1 MSANNIKEMLK
12 QGGIN
17 MKLVPL
23 GDRVVLKQIVAEE
36 TTKSGIVLPGQSKE
50 KPQQA
55 EAWQFGPVIRQV
67 YYYFCGNGAMPIIS
81 KYDTVIDKSDRCH
94 VDPIVEEKRKLD
106 PWDLVEDTHKQGR
119 AWSKVFNHGQGNK
132 HIIDNDL
139 IRRLG

>member
-1 MSANNIKEMLK
+1 M
-12 QGGIN
+12 IN
-17 MKLVPL
+17 PITNLQLQKILYYIQKDYL
-23 GDRVVLKQIVAEE
+23 SRNELAFDDLF
-36 TTKSGIVLPGQSKE
+36 
-50 KPQQA
+50 

>member
-1 MSANNIKEMLK
+1 MVSSAIDLSKY
-12 QGGIN
+12 
-17 MKLVPL
+17 
-23 GDRVVLKQIVAEE
+23 IV
-36 TTKSGIVLPGQSKE
+36 TKCANDKCPITNLQLQKILYYIQKDYLSRNEL
-50 KPQQA
+50 A
-55 EAWQFGPVIRQV
+55 FDDLFEAWQFGPVIRKV

-119 AWSKVFNHGQGNK
+119 AWSKVFNNGQGNK

-139 IRRLG
+139 ISRLG